1 RLPILPD
8 LDFETFDLADIDF
21 AYVDEASALNTRFKI
36 NKVTAR
42 LNALDLNK
50 EVVDIDEIDLDGSD
64 SRIFFGKVSTSTV
77 PPPAESAAGEPINWR
92 VNASSIQIA
101 NTDFAFEDANQPRVE
116 KGFDYGNIGITG
128 FEGEL
133 TDLYYSADT
142 IRGRA
147 SGLKAEDHSGFVLN
161 RLQADFTYTN
171 QGAE

>member
-1 RLPILPD
+1 DEVMGMATEVNLNHLDTRIETFDLENNMRFGIPDIQVNGLQGSFRQWAVTASDKLPDAAGFDVPDTAAASLLPD

-77 PPPAESAAGEPINWR
+77 PPPAESARSE
-92 VNASSIQIA
+92 
-101 NTDFAFEDANQPRVE
+101 E
-116 KGFDYGNIGITG
+116 
-128 FEGEL
+128 
-133 TDLYYSADT
+133 
-142 IRGRA
+142 
-147 SGLKAEDHSGFVLN
+147 H
-161 RLQADFTYTN
+161 
-171 QGAE
+171 